1 MLQLSIESSEP
12 LIVQRKSFGTTVAI
26 QMTQDESSN
35 ESKISDEN
43 IAVCFLREVI
53 MKHSVI
59 ARGLLALTAILALTG
74 CMSAH
79 QHYQQTHGA
88 QERQMTVG
96 IVQKEIRKSMSAA
109 EVAEVLGSPN
119 IVTTDSEGREV
130 WVYDKISTDV
140 TYSRDSGGLGAIL
153 LIGSASGGTAGGGL
167 GSGSYNRSAGAQS
180 ETQRTLTVVIKFDE
194 QKKVRDFAYHAS
206 RF

>member
-1 MLQLSIESSEP
+1 
-12 LIVQRKSFGTTVAI
+12 
-26 QMTQDESSN
+26 
-35 ESKISDEN
+35 
-43 IAVCFLREVI
+43 
-53 MKHSVI
+53 MKHSSGV
-59 ARGLLALTAILALTG
+59 RGLIIITMVLTLTG

-79 QHYQQTHGA
+79 QHYEQTHGA

-96 IVQKEIRKSMSAA
+96 IVQKEIKKGMSAA
-109 EVAEVLGSPN
+109 NVAEVLGSPN
-119 IVTTDSEGREV
+119 IVTTDGEGREV

-140 TYSRDSGGLGAIL
+140 TYSNDSGGLGAIL

-167 GSGSYNRSAGAQS
+167 GSGSYSRSAGAQS
-180 ETQRTLTVVIKFDE
+180 KTQRTLTVVIKFDE

>member
-1 MLQLSIESSEP
+1 MKNSLKVRWLIIATVILP
-12 LIVQRKSFGTTVAI
+12 LMS
-26 QMTQDESSN
+26 
-35 ESKISDEN
+35 
-43 IAVCFLREVI
+43 
-53 MKHSVI
+53 
-59 ARGLLALTAILALTG
+59 

-96 IVQKEIRKSMSAA
+96 IVQKEIREGMSAA

-119 IVTTDSEGREV
+119 IVATDGQGREV

-140 TYSRDSGGLGAIL
+140 TYSRDSGGIGAVL

-167 GSGSYNRSAGAQS
+167 GSGSYTRSSGAQS
-180 ETQRTLTVVIKFDE
+180 RTQRTLTVVIKFDE
-194 QKKVRDFAYHAS
+194 QQKVRDFAYHAS

>member
-1 MLQLSIESSEP
+1 MQVS
-12 LIVQRKSFGTTVAI
+12 A
-26 QMTQDESSN
+26 
-35 ESKISDEN
+35 KI
-43 IAVCFLREVI
+43 
-53 MKHSVI
+53 K
-59 ARGLLALTAILALTG
+59 GLLAIAAILALTG

-96 IVQKEIRKSMSAA
+96 IVQKEIRKAMSAA
-109 EVAEVLGSPN
+109 DVVDVLGSPN

-140 TYSRDSGGLGAIL
+140 TYSADSGGAGALL
-153 LIGSASGGTAGGGL
+153 LIGAAGGDALGGGL
-167 GSGSYNRSAGAQS
+167 GSGRYSRSAGAQS
-180 ETQRTLTVVIKFDE
+180 KTQRTLTVVIKYDE

-206 RF
+206 QF

>member
-1 MLQLSIESSEP
+1 MS
-12 LIVQRKSFGTTVAI
+12 
-26 QMTQDESSN
+26 
-35 ESKISDEN
+35 
-43 IAVCFLREVI
+43 
-53 MKHSVI
+53 
-59 ARGLLALTAILALTG
+59 

-88 QERQMTVG
+88 HERQMTLG
-96 IVQKEIRKSMSAA
+96 IVQKEIREKMSAA
-109 EVAEVLGSPN
+109 DVTAVLGSPN
-119 IVTTDSEGREV
+119 IVTTDGEGHEV

-140 TYSRDSGGLGAIL
+140 TYSNDSGGLGAVL

-167 GSGSYNRSAGAQS
+167 GSASYRRSAGAQS
-180 ETQRTLTVVIKFDE
+180 RTQRTLTVVIKFDE